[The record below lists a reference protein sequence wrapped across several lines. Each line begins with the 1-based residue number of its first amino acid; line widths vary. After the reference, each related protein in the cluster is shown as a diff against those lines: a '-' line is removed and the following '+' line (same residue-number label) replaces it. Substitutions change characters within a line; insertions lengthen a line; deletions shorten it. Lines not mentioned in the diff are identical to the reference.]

1 MLQRNFANVDWRQLS
16 WPPAKVIV
24 VNHNVEYA
32 NAPRGVL
39 RRLGAAGAVNAVDR
53 NRVDRAAVSHAWPWM
68 PPDQSASR

>member
-1 MLQRNFANVDWRQLS
+1 MLQRNFA
-16 WPPAKVIV
+16 
-24 VNHNVEYA
+24 NVEYA